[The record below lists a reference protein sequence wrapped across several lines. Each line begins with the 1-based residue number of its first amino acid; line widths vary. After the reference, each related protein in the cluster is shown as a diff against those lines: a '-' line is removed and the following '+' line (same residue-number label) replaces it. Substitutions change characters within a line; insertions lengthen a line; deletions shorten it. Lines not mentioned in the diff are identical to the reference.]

1 MYCGGFILSK
11 LGSFDELTGGEGED
25 VRAFDC
31 EAVVFFALE
40 CVLLSGVGRWRLRG
54 RSDVELADFESNFES
69 DLTSVFGVPFLVG
82 AVPLT
87 WAGVGVLVLA
97 GEGAEGGGVGALAAA
112 VVELNAALLLLLTEG
127 LFSRSLSLD

>member
-1 MYCGGFILSK
+1 M
-11 LGSFDELTGGEGED
+11 LTDGEGED

-31 EAVVFFALE
+31 EAEVFFALE
-40 CVLLSGVGRWRLRG
+40 CVLLSGGGRCRLRG
-54 RSDVELADFESNFES
+54 RSEVELVDFESDFES
-69 DLTSVFGVPFLVG
+69 DLPSVFGVPFFVG
-82 AVPLT
+82 ALPLT

-112 VVELNAALLLLLTEG
+112 VVEFDDVVVVLLLLLTEG